1 MVSVPVVATDSPVI
15 SSQGRDLVPLNIRS
29 RGYSAPRP
37 RGNRYWF
44 ILLCVLAGCSPAER
58 QQGETVAE
66 RRGQERT
73 TGETFFHR
81 GVALARAGQLVRAEQ
96 YLSLALGRGYQE
108 EETLRA
114 LLGVCLA
121 SSRLRAALNYA
132 ESRLVRHPDDWSLR
146 YLVASIYLAM
156 GEHWRAREELERV
169 LAYRAEFEPAHYLLA
184 TVMRDSFADPR
195 ATGRHFSAYLRI
207 APRGEHADEAAAWLR
222 AHPAEA
228 EADGQVIPSSNG
240 EYEGGRR

>member
-1 MVSVPVVATDSPVI
+1 M
-15 SSQGRDLVPLNIRS
+15 PLDIRRCNYPS
-29 RGYSAPRP
+29 PRP

-44 ILLCVLAGCSPAER
+44 ILLCVLAGCSPAAR
-58 QQGETVAE
+58 QQSETVSE
-66 RRGQERT
+66 TRRQERT
-73 TGETFFHR
+73 TGEIFFHR
-81 GVALARAGQLVRAEQ
+81 GVALARAGQFVRAEQ
-96 YLSLALGRGYQE
+96 YLSLALGLGYRE

-156 GEHWRAREELERV
+156 GEHWRAREELKRV
-169 LAYRAEFEPAHYLLA
+169 LAYRAEFESAYYLLA
-184 TVMRDSFADPR
+184 TVMRDSFVDLR
-195 ATGRHFSAYLRI
+195 AAGRHFSAYLRI
-207 APRGEHADEAAAWLR
+207 APRGEHADEAAAWLQ

-228 EADGQVIPSSNG
+228 EAEGQVIPSSKG
-240 EYEGGRR
+240 EKEGVRR